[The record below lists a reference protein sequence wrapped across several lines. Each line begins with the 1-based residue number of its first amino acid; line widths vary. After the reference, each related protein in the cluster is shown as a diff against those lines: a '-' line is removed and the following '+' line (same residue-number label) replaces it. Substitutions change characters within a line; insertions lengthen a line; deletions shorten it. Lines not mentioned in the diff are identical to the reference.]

1 MVAATTATWVF
12 ILIPLLIVWGIGIF
26 DILRSPLRGSTKAV
40 WIVIVLILP
49 VIGTV
54 IYFATRRPTNA
65 DIERA
70 QAARGHHPISDADTL
85 ARETGRVEPER
96 VPDQEV

>member
-12 ILIPLLIVWGIGIF
+12 ILIPLLIVWVIGIF
-26 DILRSPLRGSTKAV
+26 DILRSPLRRSTKAV

-54 IYFATRRPTNA
+54 IYFATRKPTPE

-70 QAARGHHPISDADTL
+70 QAARGHYPASDADTL
-85 ARETGRVEPER
+85 GRELGAVQSDR
-96 VPDQEV
+96 VPDQES